1 MEWSLEVKKVLIA
14 NRGEIAVR
22 VIRACQE
29 LGLKTVAIHS
39 SADKDSLHAKLADE
53 SVCIGPGPSTN
64 SYLHI
69 PAIMS
74 AAEITGVDAIHP
86 GYGFLAESADFAK
99 VCTAYNIKFI
109 GPTPEQIRSLG
120 DKVEARRLAI
130 ESDVPL
136 LPGSKGTIRS
146 NEEALEVAKQIG
158 YPCIIK
164 AAAGGGGR
172 GMKIAHSETE
182 LIKQLQL
189 AQKEALACFGNPDCF
204 IERYLTK
211 PRHVEVQIIADEHG
225 NIAYLGERDCSI
237 QRRHQKLVEESP
249 CLDLT
254 EDLREK
260 VGSLAVNLAKSV
272 NYQSLGTAEFLFQ
285 DGHFYFME
293 MNTRVQ
299 VEHPVTEMVMAV
311 DLIKEQILIAQGKKL
326 SLKSGLHPRGHAIEC
341 RINAEDPKT
350 FAPWPGIITGYHEP
364 GGPGIRIDSMIY
376 KGYRVPSLYDSMI
389 AKVIAFGGD
398 RMEAI
403 CRMRRALSE
412 MKVEGI
418 RTNIPFHLKLL
429 EDPKFINGDVHTNF
443 LASFSL

>member
-1 MEWSLEVKKVLIA
+1 MKKVLIA

-53 SVCIGPGPSTN
+53 SVCIGPGPSIN

-99 VCTAYNIKFI
+99 VCAAYNIKFI

-136 LPGSKGTIRS
+136 LPGSKGIIKD
-146 NEEALEVAKQIG
+146 NKDALNIAQEIG

-172 GMKIAHSETE
+172 GMKIAHRESE

-211 PRHVEVQIIADEHG
+211 PRHVEVQIVADEHG

-249 CLDLT
+249 CLDLS
-254 EDLREK
+254 EELRKK
-260 VGSLAVNLAKSV
+260 VGNLAINLAKVV
-272 NYQSLGTAEFLFQ
+272 NYQSLGTAEFLYQ
-285 DGHFYFME
+285 DGQFYFME

-326 SLKSGLHPRGHAIEC
+326 TLKSGLYPRGHAIEC

-403 CRMRRALSE
+403 YRMRRALRE

-429 EDPKFINGDVHTNF
+429 EDPNFIKGDIHTNF
-443 LASFSL
+443 LSSFSL